1 MFIYVAD
8 KMDGK
13 KRKCYTNSQVAK
25 ALSMIQQGMSVYKA
39 SKLYNVPE
47 TTLRNKRQDLY
58 SNEKC
63 GKKPVLNLN
72 EEEQIVDWI
81 HYLCK
86 CGFPVT
92 KKQLLHTVS
101 KLVED
106 LGRPNKFKDG
116 VPGKKWIL
124 GFTQRHPA
132 VANYIQNPPTSG
144 NQVTEEALRAWFY
157 RLRTYVE
164 ENDLLHVF
172 EDPKRIFNCD
182 EYGFFLCPKNNQV
195 LVKRGSKKVYNRVE
209 NDEKECLTVLVNASA
224 DGSIAPPMVL
234 FPYSRLPDNIE
245 STVPLGWGLGSTES
259 GWMDM
264 ESFYKYVANVFY
276 PWLLQHNVTLPVVLF
291 LDGHTSHIS
300 LPLTTFCKE
309 KGIELVALLPK
320 STHVLHPLDVAVFR
334 PIEETWRD
342 IVQEFTVR
350 HNYAKLTRTDFSA
363 EVQSCFERS
372 LKSETVK
379 SGFEYCGLYPFQQQ
393 NIDYQKLLSKG
404 KKRKGKDS
412 SYSRDGENL
421 LPDPLK

>member
-1 MFIYVAD
+1 
-8 KMDGK
+8 
-13 KRKCYTNSQVAK
+13 
-25 ALSMIQQGMSVYKA
+25 MIQQGMSVYKA

-101 KLVED
+101 KLVKD

-132 VANYIQNPPTSG
+132 VANYVVQNPPTSG

-264 ESFYKYVANVFY
+264 ESFYQYVTNVFY
-276 PWLLQHNVTLPVVLF
+276 P
-291 LDGHTSHIS
+291 
-300 LPLTTFCKE
+300 
-309 KGIELVALLPK
+309 
-320 STHVLHPLDVAVFR
+320 
-334 PIEETWRD
+334 
-342 IVQEFTVR
+342 
-350 HNYAKLTRTDFSA
+350 
-363 EVQSCFERS
+363 
-372 LKSETVK
+372 
-379 SGFEYCGLYPFQQQ
+379 
-393 NIDYQKLLSKG
+393 
-404 KKRKGKDS
+404 
-412 SYSRDGENL
+412 
-421 LPDPLK
+421 